1 MSIMQLPY
9 GLISQIMEETG
20 LSRRL
25 VSCVLTSS
33 IKLRRKPD
41 KSSIEK
47 IAQAMNKRGYDIT
60 PLDLSVGHGISFSKL
75 SVELRNDFYSKR
87 LNSSNRLNR

>member
-1 MSIMQLPY
+1 MSIMKIPH

-41 KSSIEK
+41 KYSIEK
-47 IAQAMNKRGYDIT
+47 IARAMNKLGYDIT

-75 SVELRNDFYSKR
+75 SSDLRADFYYKR
-87 LNSSNRLNR
+87 LNSSNKLNL